1 MRVNKLTRRLFRV
14 NIYEEVELDLSKKQ
28 ILHELRRTAANFT
41 GHTKQFKAKIPDMP
55 MNKSFISTFL
65 YFSPK
70 CIQVMDLSGSFLS
83 LQQFAP
89 LTEICRKQTQ
99 LKLVKF
105 PMLSIETPVKKGNA
119 KRVGKDTSNG
129 ERGQQTIITP
139 FKAVLT
145 YYGSTKGGLR
155 RQITIH
161 LDRNGKT
168 GTPLECFMA
177 LLDSLDSGYSCLAAN
192 LDGQCAYQAGCIAT
206 FFRID
211 DMSGPGSVCIP
222 RLVFQNMEFHLIGRS
237 ELEIF
242 EKTSVQ
248 VLGFIDSR
256 YIEVALDYFKAPNSN
271 IKDLIIDGLAVRRV
285 FKDSSQPLFDFLSS
299 IPPIENFTLHVDS
312 RTFSEDFIA
321 RFDAIIAMLDQCV
334 SWNVRLPHE
343 QLGIAHYKAIVTKM
357 RHLKKIG
364 LGIDDMW
371 MLVHYDYNRQ
381 KRNVIAKLDE
391 ILPTLADLPD
401 LEQLEILFQQRTRDE
416 LSFDPDDEYIRS
428 TANSL
433 GRYAREAGWDSLKYI
448 TLTERSRYDSRVFD
462 RSSLNPERI
471 FELMHDSEEWNEVQR

>member
-1 MRVNKLTRRLFRV
+1 
-14 NIYEEVELDLSKKQ
+14 
-28 ILHELRRTAANFT
+28 
-41 GHTKQFKAKIPDMP
+41 
-55 MNKSFISTFL
+55 
-65 YFSPK
+65 
-70 CIQVMDLSGSFLS
+70 
-83 LQQFAP
+83 
-89 LTEICRKQTQ
+89 
-99 LKLVKF
+99 
-105 PMLSIETPVKKGNA
+105 
-119 KRVGKDTSNG
+119 
-129 ERGQQTIITP
+129 
-139 FKAVLT
+139 
-145 YYGSTKGGLR
+145 
-155 RQITIH
+155 
-161 LDRNGKT
+161 
-168 GTPLECFMA
+168 
-177 LLDSLDSGYSCLAAN
+177 
-192 LDGQCAYQAGCIAT
+192 
-206 FFRID
+206 
-211 DMSGPGSVCIP
+211 
-222 RLVFQNMEFHLIGRS
+222 MEFHLIGPS

-256 YIEVALDYFKAPNSN
+256 YIEVALDYFKVPNSN

-312 RTFSEDFIA
+312 RTFSEDFVA
-321 RFDAIIAMLDQCV
+321 HFDAIIAMLDQCV

-364 LGIDDMW
+364 LDIDDMW

-401 LEQLEILFQQRTRDE
+401 LEQLEILFQQRTRAE